1 MRGSANYQANEI
13 IKAINGIGQSKRQN
27 KTEAHLRGGLK
38 TSPLIHSFRTM
49 NEIKSR
55 AIDIYNYISETKGG
69 KVDMQSLTDDDIK
82 GYIQSKIDL
91 GLKKRSIDTYISQI
105 EKIRYSLDSMD
116 KKLDNHYNLF
126 SRDTLVEC
134 KELAKGAEKSTH
146 KNRALSKPLEMLEN
160 IKNPIARISAE
171 LQLRYGLR
179 VNESIRIT
187 ENHIKGDMIEVRGK
201 GGYYIVKAIDKELMD
216 KIKLAIQENGKMQI
230 SLTHYKNNLRQA
242 CEDSNQRYYGTHAL
256 RYNYAQNKYVELI
269 KNGIEPKEAQRL
281 VSEELGHHR
290 PDITL
295 HYLRA

>member
-1 MRGSANYQANEI
+1 MKGSANYQANEI
-13 IKAINGIGQSKRQN
+13 IKAINGIGQSKREN

-38 TSPLIHSFRTM
+38 TSPLIHSFRSM
-49 NEIKSR
+49 NEVKSR
-55 AIDIYNYISETKGG
+55 AMDIYRYISETKGG
-69 KVDMQSLTDDDIK
+69 RVDMQSLTDDDIK
-82 GYIQSKIDL
+82 GYIQSKIDA

-105 EKIRYSLDSMD
+105 EKIRYSLEGMEKRREEHNS
-116 KKLDNHYNLF
+116 LF
-126 SRDTLVEC
+126 SRDALVEC
-134 KELAKGAEKSTH
+134 KELAKGAIKSTH
-146 KNRALSKPLEMLEN
+146 TNRALTKPLDMLEK

-179 VNESIRIT
+179 VNESIRIS
-187 ENHIKGDMIEVRGK
+187 ENHIKGDMLEVRGK
-201 GGYYIVKAIDKELMD
+201 GGYYIAKAIDGDLMSR
-216 KIKLAIQENGKMQI
+216 IKSVIQEKGVLQI

-242 CEDSNQRYYGTHAL
+242 CEDSNQRFYGTHAL

-269 KNGIEPKEAQRL
+269 RSGIEAKEAQRL